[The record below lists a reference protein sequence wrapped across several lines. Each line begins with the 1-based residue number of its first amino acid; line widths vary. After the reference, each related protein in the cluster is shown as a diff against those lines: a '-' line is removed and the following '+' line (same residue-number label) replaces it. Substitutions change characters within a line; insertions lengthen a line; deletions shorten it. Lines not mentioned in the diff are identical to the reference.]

1 MGTMPTQSPSV
12 TIVGAG
18 ISGLSCAYWLGQL
31 MPGIGLHLLER
42 ADRGGGIIRTH
53 KHSEFCLEMG
63 PDCFMCLGP
72 DFIEMCRS
80 LGLES
85 HLVPARSQRGVYL
98 WDGHNPLEIV
108 PAGLQ
113 MGLTGQP
120 WMALLCPDLSPLGKL
135 RAALQGLIPEAV
147 ESDERLGH
155 YVRRRLLA
163 DSGKELPTPLSP
175 GLFSSDPHEPG
186 LANSFPHFALYR
198 QEVDTRHEELTFHS
212 FRGGMQILVD
222 HLAETVKT
230 NLHTGV
236 SVRQIL
242 PRDQGWEIICQDSR
256 RWQSD
261 VLVLALPRAATAR
274 LLGSMDDLLASKLS
288 QSGSVSGACV
298 YLGFEPTHI
307 HLPPDGYGFVSQD
320 LAARPV
326 VACTWAESQQGVLLR
341 AYLRDVDT
349 LSPET
354 LIEQTMDCLR
364 PLLALEQAPLVSHV
378 EIYPEAFPKY
388 HVGDIAQVAELEEM
402 RQRHPGLYW
411 TGPAFGVAGIPA
423 CVHHARRIAED
434 IYQRRLAG
442 L

>member
-1 MGTMPTQSPSV
+1 MPTQSPSV

-18 ISGLSCAYWLGQL
+18 ISGLACAYWLGQL
-31 MPGIGLHLLER
+31 MPGISLRLLER
-42 ADRGGGIIRTH
+42 ADRGGGIIRTY
-53 KHSEFCLEMG
+53 KLSEFCLETG

-85 HLVPARSQRGVYL
+85 HLMPARSQRGVYL
-98 WDGHNPLEIV
+98 WDGHNPLEII
-108 PAGLQ
+108 PGLQ

-135 RAALQGLIPEAV
+135 RAALQGLIPEAADP
-147 ESDERLGH
+147 DEGLGP
-155 YVRRRLLA
+155 YVRRRLQA
-163 DSGKELPTPLSP
+163 DFAKELPTPLSP
-175 GLFSSDPHEPG
+175 GLFSADPHEPG
-186 LANSFPHFALYR
+186 LADSFPHFAVYR

-222 HLAETVKT
+222 HLAETVQT
-230 NLHTGV
+230 NMHTGV

-242 PRDQGWEIICQDSR
+242 SGEKGWEVVSEDSR
-256 RWQSD
+256 RWHSD
-261 VLVLALPRAATAR
+261 VLVVALPRAATAG
-274 LLGSMDDLLASKLS
+274 LLGSLDGPLASKLS
-288 QSGSVSGACV
+288 ESGSVSGACV

-307 HLPPDGYGFVSQD
+307 HLPLDGYGFVSQD

-326 VACTWAESQQGVLLR
+326 VACTWGPSQQGVLLR
-341 AYLRDVDT
+341 TYLRDIDS
-349 LSPET
+349 LSSET
-354 LIEQTMDCLR
+354 LIEQTLDCLR
-364 PLLALEQAPLVSHV
+364 PLLAIDEAPLISHV
-378 EIYPEAFPKY
+378 ERYHQAFPKY

-423 CVHHARRIAED
+423 CVQHARRIAED
-434 IYQRRLAG
+434 ILQSIRS
-442 L
+442 